1 MSEEIKASR
10 RKAVRKGIKEVEGN
24 IVGRGENQTVI
35 PPEEITKLARLGC
48 SIEEM
53 SDWFQVP
60 RETIKYNF
68 SDLIAKGRSETKQ
81 SLRRAQ
87 IALALK
93 GNATML
99 IWLGKNMLGQQETPI
114 HADDANPLPWN
125 EDTYGTEP
133 STEDSSPG

>member
-1 MSEEIKASR
+1 MTEEIKPSR
-10 RKAVRKGIKEVEGN
+10 RKAVRKGIKEVQGN
-24 IVGRGENQTVI
+24 IVGRGDNQTVI
-35 PPEEITKLARLGC
+35 PPEEIVKLARLGC

-99 IWLGKNMLGQQETPI
+99 IWLGKNMLGQSDSPLDSE
-114 HADDANPLPWN
+114 ANTPLPWSDN
-125 EDTYGTEP
+125 E
-133 STEDSSPG
+133 

>member
-1 MSEEIKASR
+1 MSDEIKPSR
-10 RKAVRKGIKEVEGN
+10 RKAVRTGIKEIQGN
-24 IVGRGENQTVI
+24 IVGRGDNQTVI
-35 PPEEITKLARLGC
+35 PPEEIIKLSRLGC

-99 IWLGKNMLGQQETPI
+99 IWLGKNMLGQSDSPM
-114 HADDANPLPWN
+114 DNDANAPLPWS
-125 EDTYGTEP
+125 ED
-133 STEDSSPG
+133 

>member
-1 MSEEIKASR
+1 MNEPIKKSR
-10 RKAVRKGIKEVEGN
+10 RKATRPGIKETHGF

-35 PPEEITKLARLGC
+35 PPEEIIKLARLGC
-48 SIEEM
+48 SLEEM

-99 IWLGKNMLGQQETPI
+99 IWLGKNILGQSDNPVDSE
-114 HADDANPLPWN
+114 ANTPLPWSDD
-125 EDTYGTEP
+125 E
-133 STEDSSPG
+133 

>member
-1 MSEEIKASR
+1 MTEEIKPSR
-10 RKAVRKGIKEVEGN
+10 RKAVRAGIKEVQGH
-24 IVGRGENQTVI
+24 IVGRGDNQTVI
-35 PPEEITKLARLGC
+35 PPEEIQKLARLGC

-99 IWLGKNMLGQQETPI
+99 IWLGKNMLGQSDSPLDTE
-114 HADDANPLPWN
+114 ANAPLPWSDEN
-125 EDTYGTEP
+125 
-133 STEDSSPG
+133 